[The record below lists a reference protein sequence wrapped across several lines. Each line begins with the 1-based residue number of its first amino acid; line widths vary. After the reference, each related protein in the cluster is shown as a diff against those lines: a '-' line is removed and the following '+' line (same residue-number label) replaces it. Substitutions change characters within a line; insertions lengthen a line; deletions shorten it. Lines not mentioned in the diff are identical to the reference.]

1 MNDTTDDRD
10 APLREETRL
19 LGRLLGDAIRE
30 CSGAAAFD
38 SVERVRQL
46 SVAVRR
52 NAARETL
59 AQAKGALDRELD
71 GLDIDRVLDV
81 VRAFSYFSVL
91 VNIAEDRHQ
100 NRRRRAHRLAGSPPQ
115 EGSIA
120 HALATVAAR
129 AVAPKDIDAWRARA
143 RVDAV
148 LTAHPTEVQR
158 KSILDTQRQIAGLLA
173 ERESAELDPLERA
186 QLDAKLQRRVL
197 QLWLTGMIRL
207 ARLRVIDEIE
217 NGLSFYRYTFL
228 RELPLLAID
237 FDREL
242 AALTGDATQA
252 PPLLTL
258 GSWIGGDRDGNP
270 FVNADTLREAL
281 SRQAAVALGRYLDE
295 THALGAELSLSAR
308 LVQITPE
315 LKALGDLSG
324 DDSVHRSQEPYRR
337 ALIGVYA
344 RLAAT
349 AQALAGLRAPRPPEV
364 DAPAYASP
372 GELRADLDVI
382 AASLAC
388 GHTRSLA
395 DGRLARLRHSV
406 AAFGFHLATVDIRQN
421 SDVHEASVAELLARA
436 GVHADYLALVEAD
449 RVALLARE
457 LAHSRPLASPH
468 IAYSDQTRSEMGVF
482 AAAAD
487 ARRRYG
493 PDSVKHAI
501 ISKATS
507 VSDLLECAA
516 MLKESGL
523 LKPGGPGRAATCEL
537 AIIPLFE
544 TIADLRACD
553 VILDQAYAIPVYREW
568 LASRGSLQEIMLGY
582 SDSNKDGGYLTA
594 NWELYLAQRRLVAL
608 HKRHGLRFRFFHGRG
623 GTVGRGGGPS
633 FEAILAQ
640 PAGSADEGFR
650 LTEQGEIIA
659 AKYSDPQLGRR
670 NLETLVSSA
679 MLAALD
685 PRLEEP
691 AAEARWEKALAEM
704 STHSF
709 AAYRTLVYE
718 TPGFVDFFR
727 ASTPINE
734 IAELNIGSRPA
745 SRKPSQRIEDLR
757 AIPWVF
763 SWSQSRLALP
773 GWYGFGTAVEG
784 WVREPGANA
793 SAREAMLREMFTAWP
808 FFRTVVQNLDMVL
821 AKTDL
826 AIASRYADLVPDR
839 ALSERIFG
847 TIEKEWRRTVSWLF
861 LIMGA
866 EDFLVSNPALA
877 RSIRN
882 RFPYLDPLNHLQVEL
897 LRRYRAGQ
905 SDEKTK
911 RAIHLTIN
919 GLAAGLRNSG

>member
-1 MNDTTDDRD
+1 MEERSDDRD

-30 CSGAAAFD
+30 CSGADAFA

-52 NAARETL
+52 DGARDAL
-59 AQAKGALDRELD
+59 AQAKQALDHELD

-91 VNIAEDRHQ
+91 ANIAEDRHQ

-115 EGSIA
+115 EGGIA
-120 HALATVAAR
+120 HAVATVVAR
-129 AVAPKDIDAWRARA
+129 GVPPETIAAWRDRA

-173 ERESAELDPLERA
+173 EREGAGLDDAERA
-186 QLDAKLQRRVL
+186 EVDAKLHRRVL

-228 RELPLLAID
+228 RELPRLALD
-237 FDREL
+237 FDREI
-242 AALTGDATQA
+242 AAIAGTATQA
-252 PPLLTL
+252 APVLTL

-281 SRQAAVALGRYLDE
+281 SRQAAVAIGRYLDE
-295 THALGAELSLSAR
+295 THALGAELSLSTR

-315 LKALGDLSG
+315 LLALGEKSG
-324 DDSVHRSQEPYRR
+324 DESVHRSQEPYRR

-349 AQALAGLRAPRPPEV
+349 AQSLGGLRAPRPPEV

-372 GELRADLDVI
+372 AEFRADLDVI
-382 AASLAC
+382 AASLAH
-388 GHTRSLA
+388 GNTRSLA
-395 DGRLARLRHSV
+395 DGRIARLRQSV

-436 GVHADYLALVEAD
+436 DVHPDYLALGEDD

-457 LAHSRPLASPH
+457 LAHPRPLASPH
-468 IAYSDQTRSEMGVF
+468 IAYSDQTKSEMGIF

-507 VSDLLECAA
+507 VSDLLECAV

-523 LKPGGPGRAATCEL
+523 LKPGGPGRATSCDL

-553 VILDQAYAIPVYREW
+553 AVLARAYAIPVYREW
-568 LASRGSLQEIMLGY
+568 LACRGDLQEIMLGY

-608 HKRHGLRFRFFHGRG
+608 HTRLGLRFRFFHGRG

-659 AKYSDPQLGRR
+659 AKYSDPELGRR
-670 NLETLVSSA
+670 NLETLLSSA

-685 PRLEEP
+685 PRAPAP
-691 AAEARWEKALAEM
+691 AAEARWEKALAAM

-709 AAYRTLVYE
+709 AAYRALVYE
-718 TPGFVDFFR
+718 TPGFVEFFR

-773 GWYGFGTAVEG
+773 GWYGFGTAVEN
-784 WVREPGANA
+784 WVRESGADAA
-793 SAREAMLREMFTAWP
+793 SREALLREMFSNWP

-839 ALSERIFG
+839 ALAERIFG
-847 TIEKEWRRTVSWLF
+847 TIEREWRRTASWLF

-866 EDFLVSNPALA
+866 SEFLVSNPALA

-905 SDEKTK
+905 ADDKTK